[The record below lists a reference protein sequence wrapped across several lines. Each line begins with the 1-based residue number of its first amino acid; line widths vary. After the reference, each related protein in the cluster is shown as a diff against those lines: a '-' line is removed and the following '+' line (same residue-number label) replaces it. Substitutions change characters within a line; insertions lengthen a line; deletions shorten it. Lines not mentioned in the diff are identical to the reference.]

1 MKIQTL
7 SKLSY
12 LEKKR
17 VMQRSREN
25 NDEVIPIVKQIISDV
40 KINGDVALKKYTKK
54 FDKTTI
60 QNIKVS
66 SEDIKKAYGQVD
78 NKTILA
84 LKQAAKNIQLF
95 QKAQLNKKKRSMVK
109 TENGIS
115 VWQEWRPIETIG
127 LYIPGGKAAYP
138 STVLMTAIPA

>member
-7 SKLSY
+7 SKLSNQ
-12 LEKKR
+12 EKTR
-17 VMQRSREN
+17 VMKRSREN
-25 NDEVIPIVKQIISDV
+25 IDDVIPIVKQIISDV

-54 FDKTTI
+54 FDKVEM
-60 QNIKVS
+60 QNFLVS
-66 SEDIKKAYGQVD
+66 NEDIKKAYDQVD

-84 LKQAAKNIQLF
+84 LKQAAKNIQIF
-95 QKAQLNKKKRSMVK
+95 QKAQLKKRKRSIVK
-109 TENGIS
+109 TESGIS

-138 STVLMTAIPA
+138 STVLMT